1 MAEGIEL
8 KPLGASAPP
17 PPPRHPDSAP
27 GSLGKAY
34 RSAEEKAK
42 AIIHLQQDAGLDA
55 ISVWALVLSSWF
67 VILAVPLLLFPRI
80 LIFFSQTPPPTV
92 PFSSSSVAN
101 AAAAARENHYDSLTP
116 LEYTLC
122 LSLSLGLIAMSLVS
136 LFILVPTYTPPSVNP
151 SRTPLLGVLV
161 GLTTISGAVLWNAGG
176 LGGLGV
182 FVGGGNVFVAV
193 WGWWVIVFGGGRGR
207 ITKKQHKHNTPER
220 LRKL

>member
-17 PPPRHPDSAP
+17 LPPRHADPPA

-67 VILAVPLLLFPRI
+67 AILAVPLLLFPRI

-136 LFILVPTYTPPSVNP
+136 LFILVPTYTPPSTNP

>member
-67 VILAVPLLLFPRI
+67 AILAVPLLLFPRI

-207 ITKKQHKHNTPER
+207 ITKKQHKPNTPER

>member
-1 MAEGIEL
+1 MGAR
-8 KPLGASAPP
+8 PLFMVRFCRILPL
-17 PPPRHPDSAP
+17 HCIPDTPSRFA
-27 GSLGKAY
+27 
-34 RSAEEKAK
+34 
-42 AIIHLQQDAGLDA
+42 
-55 ISVWALVLSSWF
+55 
-67 VILAVPLLLFPRI
+67 ILAVPLLLFPRI

-101 AAAAARENHYDSLTP
+101 AAAASRENHYDSLTP

-136 LFILVPTYTPPSVNP
+136 LFILVPTYTPPSANP

-193 WGWWVIVFGGGRGR
+193 WGWWVIVFGGGRGK
-207 ITKKQHKHNTPER
+207 ITKKQHKQNTPER